1 MENVILL
8 STFFAM
14 RKFFIQ
20 FSWITILAVYLLIL
34 VGGIVRSTGSG
45 MGCPDW
51 PKCFGQYIPP
61 THISQ
66 LPENYKEIYAEK
78 RREKNL
84 RLVGFLKAIGMR
96 EAAERVQNDETI
108 YIEEDFDV
116 IKTWIEYLNRLLG
129 VLIGLLIFITF
140 ISSLSYRKTKPI
152 VPILSFAALLLVGFQ
167 GWIGSIVVST
177 NLLQGMITL
186 HMFLAIVQVLLMA
199 FTAEIAS
206 KTQQNQQNKPAQISR
221 GVWALLWLN
230 LILSLGQVLLGT
242 QVREQMDEIMQAI
255 GNRSAWIEKLDYR
268 FYIHRSYSLLLIAL
282 NVYLLYKLKNIA
294 RELFTK
300 IRFLYQLLIAVLVLS
315 TLTGAIMAYFAV
327 PAFAQPIHLVLA
339 AAMMGLE
346 WQIFLRLRIGQKK
359 KD

>member
-1 MENVILL
+1 
-8 STFFAM
+8 M

-61 THISQ
+61 TSLEQ
-66 LPENYKEIYAEK
+66 LPQNYKEIYAEK

-84 RLVGFLKAIGMR
+84 RLVGFLKAIGMH
-96 EAAERVQNDETI
+96 EAAERVQNDESI

-116 IKTWIEYLNRLLG
+116 RKTWIEYLNRLLG
-129 VLIGLLIFITF
+129 VLIGLLIFVTF
-140 ISSLSYRKTKPI
+140 ISSLAYLRVKPL
-152 VPILSFAALLLVGFQ
+152 VPVLSFAAMLLVGFQ

-186 HMFLAIVQVLLMA
+186 HMFLAILQVLLMA
-199 FTAEIAS
+199 YTAEMAR
-206 KTQQNQQNKPAQISR
+206 KTQISEPTPKPKI
-221 GVWALLWLN
+221 GKWVWILLWLN
-230 LILSLGQVLLGT
+230 LLLSLGQVLLGT
-242 QVREQMDEIMQAI
+242 QIREQIDETARAI
-255 GNRSAWIEKLDYR
+255 ANRSAWIEKLDMR

-282 NVYLLYKLKNIA
+282 NVFLLFKLQKITKA
-294 RELFTK
+294 YFTN
-300 IRFLYQLLIAVLVLS
+300 IRFLYRLLLVVLVLS

-327 PAFAQPIHLVLA
+327 PAFAQPLHLVLA

-346 WQIFLRLRIGQKK
+346 WQIYLRLQK
-359 KD
+359 

>member
-1 MENVILL
+1 MQ
-8 STFFAM
+8 
-14 RKFFIQ
+14 KFFVQ

-61 THISQ
+61 TKVEQ
-66 LPENYKEIYAEK
+66 LPENYKEIYAQK

-84 RLVGFLKAIGMR
+84 RLVGFLKTIGMR

-116 IKTWIEYLNRLLG
+116 TKTWIEYLNRLLG

-140 ISSLSYRKTKPI
+140 LSSLSFRKTKPI

-167 GWIGSIVVST
+167 GWIGSVVVST

-186 HMFLAIVQVLLMA
+186 HMFLAILQVLLMA
-199 FTAEIAS
+199 YTAEIARKS
-206 KTQQNQQNKPAQISR
+206 QLNEQAIKPQISK
-221 GVWALLWLN
+221 GIWALLWLN
-230 LILSLGQVLLGT
+230 LILSFGQVLLGT
-242 QVREQMDEIMQAI
+242 QVREQIDIIAKEISS
-255 GNRSAWIEKLDYR
+255 RSAWIEGLDIR
-268 FYIHRSYSLLLIAL
+268 FYVHRTYSLLLIAL
-282 NVYLLYKLKNIA
+282 NVFLLYKLRSITQ
-294 RELFTK
+294 LYFSQ

-315 TLTGAIMAYFAV
+315 TLSGAVMAYFAM
-327 PAFAQPIHLVLA
+327 PAFAQPLHLVLA

-346 WQIFLRLRIGQKK
+346 WQIFLRLQK
-359 KD
+359 

>member
-1 MENVILL
+1 MQ
-8 STFFAM
+8 
-14 RKFFIQ
+14 RFFIQ

-51 PKCFGQYIPP
+51 PKCFGQYVPP
-61 THISQ
+61 TKLEQ

-84 RLVGFLKAIGMR
+84 RLIGFLKAIGMR
-96 EAAERVQNDETI
+96 EAAQRVQNDETI
-108 YIEEDFDV
+108 YVEEDFDV
-116 IKTWIEYLNRLLG
+116 TKTWIEYLNRLLG

-140 ISSLSYRKTKPI
+140 ISSLSYRKAKPL

-186 HMFLAIVQVLLMA
+186 HMFLAILQVLLMA
-199 FTAEIAS
+199 FTAEIAR
-206 KTQQNQQNKPAQISR
+206 KTYFQEQTNSLQISK

-230 LILSLGQVLLGT
+230 LVLSLGQVLLGT
-242 QVREQMDEIMQAI
+242 QVREQIDIIAKEIS
-255 GNRSAWIEKLDYR
+255 NRNAWIEGLDMR
-268 FYIHRSYSLLLIAL
+268 FYVHRSYSLLLIAL
-282 NVYLLYKLKNIA
+282 NAFLLYKLKNITQ
-294 RELFTK
+294 EYFTK

-315 TLTGAIMAYFAV
+315 TLSGAMMAYFAV
-327 PAFAQPIHLVLA
+327 PAFAQPLHLALA

-346 WQIFLRLRIGQKK
+346 WQIFLRLKN
-359 KD
+359 